1 MGLRGE
7 TVISKTVPI
16 LAKRSAWIV
25 RFATASLTALSLSGC
40 VGTGQQITASA
51 AEVDADTKV
60 VTVAGQEVKLGRAAN
75 YCFNDRQSKIASSG
89 AFVVLAPCD
98 PNDEGS
104 TAKGLIL
111 VNVLAERGIMDAIEA
126 QDLEAYFQSDVG
138 RAALSRKGE
147 AANLT
152 VLGTMYDNGIYYVHT
167 QDADGP
173 IIPDTTD
180 DQWRVFMVVADRLV
194 SVSVV
199 NFLDDKM
206 PDGLV
211 FAHMESIAR
220 RIKSLN

>member
-1 MGLRGE
+1 M
-7 TVISKTVPI
+7 
-16 LAKRSAWIV
+16 A
-25 RFATASLTALSLSGC
+25 ASFVVLKISGC

-60 VTVAGQEVKLGRAAN
+60 VTVVGQKVTLGRAAG

-98 PNDEGS
+98 PEDEGS
-104 TAKGLIL
+104 IAKGLIL
-111 VNVLAERGIMDAIEA
+111 VNVLAEQGIMDAIEA
-126 QDLEAYFQSDVG
+126 RDLEAYFQSEAG
-138 RAALSRKGE
+138 RAALSRKGN

-152 VLGTMYDNGIYYVHT
+152 VLGTMQEDGIYYVHT
-167 QDADGP
+167 QDGDGP

-180 DQWRVFMVVADRLV
+180 DQWRVFMVVADRLI

-199 NFLDDKM
+199 NFIDDKM
-206 PDGLV
+206 TDGLV
-211 FAHMESIAR
+211 FAHMESIAQ

>member
-7 TVISKTVPI
+7 TVISKTLPY
-16 LAKRSAWIV
+16 LARYSAWV
-25 RFATASLTALSLSGC
+25 AQFSAASVAALVLSGC

-51 AEVDADTKV
+51 AEVDADTKIV
-60 VTVAGQEVKLGRAAN
+60 SVAGQQVTLGRAAN
-75 YCFNDRQSKIASSG
+75 YCFNDRQSKVATSG
-89 AFVVLAPCD
+89 AFVVMAPCD
-98 PNDEGS
+98 PENEGS

-126 QDLEAYFQSDVG
+126 RDLETYFQSDAG
-138 RAALSRKGE
+138 RAALSRKGD
-147 AANLT
+147 ASRLT
-152 VLGTMYDNGIYYVHT
+152 VLGTMSDDGIYYVHT
-167 QDADGP
+167 QDSDGP

-199 NFLDDKM
+199 NFLDDQM
-206 PDGLV
+206 EDGLV

-220 RIKSLN
+220 RIKALN